1 LQLVRATISRA
12 VYVPSAVSSFF
23 EICDTNSDG
32 SRIEDVLK
40 IGSRG
45 GGFVLKRGSITR
57 AKSIRGDTI
66 KINSRGTTQAR
77 TTQRVIDLM
86 RSKYGFGAVEIYHRI
101 EPPIGFGFGTSGSGA
116 LGAAIAISDLF
127 KLNLSL
133 SQLSAVAHAAE
144 VESVTGLGTVISLA
158 SGAGAIGLVTEPG
171 SFAVGRVDSIL
182 VDLAKYV
189 MVCACFGPIEKSSV
203 LRDADRRLK
212 VNEFGK
218 DTLEAIMRDP
228 TPSNL
233 LSRSRLFAEKTG
245 IASKE
250 LLTLS
255 DWAVKHGAIGATQN
269 MIGNAIHCLVERSKS
284 KRFAKSFGQAM
295 KDGSIFV
302 SDLVHS
308 GPTFV

>member
-1 LQLVRATISRA
+1 MVRANISRA

-23 EICDTNSDG
+23 EICDTNPDG
-32 SRIEDVLK
+32 SRVEDVLK

-57 AKSIRGDTI
+57 ASESARGNSIR
-66 KINSRGTTQAR
+66 INSRETTLAR

-86 RSKYGFGAVEIYHRI
+86 RIKFGFGPVKISHTI

-116 LGAAIAISDLF
+116 LGAAIALSDLF
-127 KLNLSL
+127 ELDLSL
-133 SQLSAVAHAAE
+133 SQLSAFAHTAE

-158 SGAGAIGLVTEPG
+158 SGAGSIGLVTEPG

-182 VDLAKYV
+182 VDLARYV

-203 LRDADRRLK
+203 LQDANRRQK
-212 VNEFGK
+212 VNEFGR
-218 DTLEAIMRDP
+218 DTLEVVMGDP

-233 LSRSRLFAEKTG
+233 LSHSRLFAERTG

-250 LLTLS
+250 LLALS
-255 DWAVKHGAIGATQN
+255 DWAVRQGAIGATQN
-269 MIGNAIHCLVERSKS
+269 MIGNSIHCLVERNQSKT
-284 KRFAKSFGQAM
+284 FVKSLRQVM
-295 KDGSIFV
+295 KGGSIFV
-302 SDLVHS
+302 SELVNS
-308 GPTFV
+308 GPAFV